1 MTIPS
6 IRTVH
11 GIVRISVVILLLI
24 AVVAGQAR
32 SSTPVPATNGSAL
45 SHPSPE
51 PPLSSA
57 GTYRQTTGTS
67 LMAASVQLVRF
78 GVDTFFEMQQ
88 QKVTDDHSA
97 ALDTTLAD

>member
-32 SSTPVPATNGSAL
+32 SSTPAPATNGSAL

-57 GTYRQTTGTS
+57 GKHRQTGGTS
-67 LMAASVQLVRF
+67 LMAASVQLVQF
-78 GVDTFFEMQQ
+78 GVATFFEMQQ
-88 QKVTDDHSA
+88 QNVSDDRNA
-97 ALDTTLAD
+97 TLAD